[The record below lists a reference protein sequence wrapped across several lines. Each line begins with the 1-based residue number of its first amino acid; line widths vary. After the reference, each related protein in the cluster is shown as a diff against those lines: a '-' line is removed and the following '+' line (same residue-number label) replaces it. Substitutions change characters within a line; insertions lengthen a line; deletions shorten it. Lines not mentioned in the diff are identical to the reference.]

1 MLREAGERVTR
12 SEKAATASQL
22 EVARQQTK
30 IVELSNEL
38 NAVMLAVEQE
48 RSLTAETQSA
58 ALKEKTR
65 MNEQL
70 ESALQAI
77 EQRSSE
83 ALKTVTDRLTA
94 SENRK
99 KTLES
104 ELNSVKERLVK
115 LHGPALNFT
124 VLNRI
129 TLPN

>member
-38 NAVMLAVEQE
+38 NAIMLAVEQE
-48 RSLTAETQSA
+48 RSLTAETQSV

-65 MNEQL
+65 MNEL

-115 LHGPALNFT
+115 LHGPALDCT
-124 VLNRI
+124 VSNRI